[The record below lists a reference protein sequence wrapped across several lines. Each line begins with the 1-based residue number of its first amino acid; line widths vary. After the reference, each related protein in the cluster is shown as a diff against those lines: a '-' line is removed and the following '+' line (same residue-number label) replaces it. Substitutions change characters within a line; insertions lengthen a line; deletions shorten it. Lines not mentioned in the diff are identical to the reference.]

1 MTALSALAALIAA
14 NLTLAAVEGAPPPIP
29 AKIIVDEW
37 TSDAGSR
44 AAGAFCLPNG
54 GYDRSDF
61 EPLVPAVE
69 SSFGA
74 VALPAG
80 AQNRLPN
87 AARADFHLLSVK
99 MKLCAKK
106 YGAWGSGQARA
117 MTGSASYEARL
128 KIRTASGAIL
138 AEKACAFTFAA
149 YKKKA
154 APDGVIFS
162 EGLRAAVQNC
172 LESV

>member
-1 MTALSALAALIAA
+1 M
-14 NLTLAAVEGAPPPIP
+14 
-29 AKIIVDEW
+29 
-37 TSDAGSR
+37 
-44 AAGAFCLPNG
+44 
-54 GYDRSDF
+54 
-61 EPLVPAVE
+61 E
-69 SSFGA
+69 SGLEA

-80 AQNRLPN
+80 TQSRLPN

-106 YGAWGSGQARA
+106 YGAWGSGQVRA

-128 KIRTASGAIL
+128 KIRNVSGDIL

-149 YKKKA
+149 YKKEP

-162 EGLRAAVQNC
+162 EGLRAAV
-172 LESV
+172 